1 MDGRRPDVNGRRVVV
16 TRPQGQAAELVEALR
31 EAGADPVELPMI
43 TVTTRERGVEELRAS
58 LGDVDEIDW
67 LVVTSPNGARV
78 VRTLHEDGVP
88 LPSVAA
94 LGDATA
100 ATLGHDV
107 EFVASRAIGSV
118 LVDEFPS
125 GTGRVVLVQGSLAE
139 DTVARG
145 LEDKGWRV
153 TRHDVYETNDAVLDE
168 DDGTRV
174 AGADAVVF
182 ASGSAVR
189 NWVRHFGASFDGAVV
204 AIGPVTQRVAQDA
217 GMNVAAVADEPTP
230 AGIVKALEAVFGR

>member
-1 MDGRRPDVNGRRVVV
+1 MNTVNGRRVVV
-16 TRPQGQAAELVEALR
+16 TRPRGQSEELLVALR
-31 EAGADPVELPMI
+31 DAGAEPVELPMI
-43 TVTTRERGVEELRAS
+43 TITTREEGVDALRNS
-58 LGDVDEIDW
+58 LDRVEEIDW

-78 VRTLHEDGVP
+78 VRNLHEDGVA

-107 EFVASRAIGSV
+107 EFVATRAIGSV

-125 GTGRVVLVQGSLAE
+125 GAGRVVLVQGSLAE

-145 LEDKGWRV
+145 LADKGWHV
-153 TRHDVYETNDAVLDE
+153 TRHDVYDTNEALLDE
-168 DDGTRV
+168 SDALRV

-189 NWVRHFGASFDGAVV
+189 NWVRHFGAPFDGAVV
-204 AIGPVTQRVAQDA
+204 VIGPVTQRVAQDE
-217 GMNVAAVADEPTP
+217 GMNVTAVADEPTA
-230 AGIVKALEAVFGR
+230 AGIVRALGAAFSQ

>member
-1 MDGRRPDVNGRRVVV
+1 M
-16 TRPQGQAAELVEALR
+16 TRPRGQAEELVEALR
-31 EAGADPVELPMI
+31 DAGAEPLEMPMI
-43 TVTTRERGVEELRAS
+43 TISTRDSGVDELRAS
-58 LGDVDEIDW
+58 LDNIDAIDW

-78 VRTLHEDGVP
+78 VRALHEDGVP

-94 LGDATA
+94 LGEATA
-100 ATLGHDV
+100 STLGHDV
-107 EFVASRAIGSV
+107 EFVATRAIGSV

-139 DTVARG
+139 ETVARG
-145 LEDKGWRV
+145 LEAKGWRV
-153 TRHDVYETNDAVLDE
+153 TRHDVYDTRDAVLDR
-168 DDGTRV
+168 DDDERA

-189 NWVRHFGASFDGAVV
+189 NWVRHFGPSFDGVV
-204 AIGPVTQRVAQDA
+204 VVIGPVTQRVAQDE

-230 AGIVKALEAVFGR
+230 AGIVRALDAVFNQ

>member
-1 MDGRRPDVNGRRVVV
+1 MVNGRRVVV
-16 TRPQGQAAELVEALR
+16 TRPRGQSEELADALR
-31 EAGADPVELPMI
+31 VAGAEPVELPMI
-43 TVTTRERGVEELRAS
+43 TIVTREEGVNALRAS
-58 LGDVDEIDW
+58 LGRVEEIDW

-107 EFVASRAIGSV
+107 EFVATRAIGSV

-125 GTGRVVLVQGSLAE
+125 GTGHVVLVQGSLAE
-139 DTVARG
+139 DTVVRG
-145 LEDKGWRV
+145 LTEKGWRV
-153 TRHDVYETNDAVLDE
+153 TRHDVYDTNDAVLDE
-168 DDGTRV
+168 NDAARV

-189 NWVRHFGASFDGAVV
+189 NWVRHFGPDFDGVV
-204 AIGPVTQRVAQDA
+204 VVIGPVTQRVAEDE

-230 AGIVKALEAVFGR
+230 AGIVRALGAVFSQ